1 MISRKKQI
9 LLSILNVRVIVDNKE
24 IYPLTNDDPVVI
36 EIRDNHSR
44 IVVTD
49 GFHFTKPIDL
59 VYKQPS
65 YYHFKVVC
73 SIDDMQLLGNLFV
86 LVVFYLLGFFTG
98 VFIVK
103 LLSFLPIVYLLF
115 AYYIDRHS
123 FIQVK
128 QDRLLR
134 KVKGR

>member
-1 MISRKKQI
+1 M
-9 LLSILNVRVIVDNKE
+9 
-24 IYPLTNDDPVVI
+24 
-36 EIRDNHSR
+36 
-44 IVVTD
+44 
-49 GFHFTKPIDL
+49 
-59 VYKQPS
+59 
-65 YYHFKVVC
+65 VC
-73 SIDDMQLLGNLFV
+73 SIDDMQLLGNFFV
-86 LVVFYLLGFFTG
+86 LVAFYLLGFFTG

-134 KVKGR
+134 KVKGG

>member
-1 MISRKKQI
+1 
-9 LLSILNVRVIVDNKE
+9 
-24 IYPLTNDDPVVI
+24 VVI
-36 EIRDNHSR
+36 EIQDNHSR

-59 VYKQPS
+59 IYKQPS

-86 LVVFYLLGFFTG
+86 LIVFYLLGFFTG

-115 AYYIDRHS
+115 AYYIDRDS

-134 KVKGR
+134 KVNGG